1 MGGNLQHIME
11 WRNTIRSM
19 KIKDRLKAES
29 PKLFKKITNGGMII
43 GAIGGAIMAV
53 ASGGILLPAYIVTL
67 SGYMVT
73 AGVVAGA
80 VSKLTIEDKKDVE

>member
-1 MGGNLQHIME
+1 
-11 WRNTIRSM
+11 M

-29 PKLFKKITNGGMII
+29 PELFKRITNGAMVI
-43 GAIGGAIMAV
+43 GVIGGAILSV
-53 ASGGILLPAYIVTL
+53 ASGGVLLPAYLVTI

-80 VSKLTIEDKKDVE
+80 VSKLTVKDNVDDNE